1 MRGGTE
7 PASYRGPEALVVGC
21 AWGVAFASQSLKR
34 NLGRRGVV
42 TPPYGSTTGDAK
54 QRTAGSSAPTDRRGS
69 SSNHPGQRRTAKRLR
84 QRVGEMGRERGRDH
98 PRSVH
103 QRRTIPQSRPL
114 AVTAPFTQGSL
125 GDGGCGL
132 PRRPVG
138 PPRNDNGFLSFRGQ
152 CAHWT
157 WESVLFTMDGD
168 PGRRGRR
175 PLRKGGIAAATTQAS
190 GAQRSVRARGREG
203 WAGIGAKTIPKGGP
217 PPRLPGQRLAKR
229 KARKEQLVKF
239 SLCPMTEGCS
249 TAQKVR
255 KSQQSPAR
263 AHVEAA
269 LTEQNG
275 LAPRPAAWEGA
286 SRARNCAAKSVFLL
300 AAPPPFSFCR
310 LQKENGGWIAAG
322 HHLPPRPVRGS
333 WVPAGP

>member
-1 MRGGTE
+1 MRDGWESEQRSSPKCTAT
-7 PASYRGPEALVVGC
+7 PDNPSV
-21 AWGVAFASQSLKR
+21 SL
-34 NLGRRGVV
+34 
-42 TPPYGSTTGDAK
+42 
-54 QRTAGSSAPTDRRGS
+54 
-69 SSNHPGQRRTAKRLR
+69 RL
-84 QRVGEMGRERGRDH
+84 
-98 PRSVH
+98 
-103 QRRTIPQSRPL
+103 
-114 AVTAPFTQGSL
+114 TAPFTQGSL

-132 PRRPVG
+132 PRRFA
-138 PPRNDNGFLSFRGQ
+138 PRNDNGFLSFRGGP
-152 CAHWT
+152 T
-157 WESVLFTMDGD
+157 
-168 PGRRGRR
+168 GRRGN
-175 PLRKGGIAAATTQAS
+175 PSFLRWTGVRAAVPRAWPPPTKFRAEIWGIGQVVGPYGKPNQPPKPAGT
-190 GAQRSVRARGREG
+190 QRSARASGREG

-275 LAPRPAAWEGA
+275 LAPHPAARQGA
-286 SRARNCAAKSVFLL
+286 SRARNCAAKSFFLL

-322 HHLPPRPVRGS
+322 HHLPPRPIRGS
-333 WVPAGP
+333 WVPSGP

>member
-1 MRGGTE
+1 MEIALRRCLAQQGGTE
-7 PASYRGPEALVVGC
+7 PAPYRGPEALVVGC
-21 AWGVAFASQSLKR
+21 AWGVASASQSLKR

-69 SSNHPGQRRTAKRLR
+69 SGNYPGQRRTAKRLR

-168 PGRRGRR
+168 PGRR
-175 PLRKGGIAAATTQAS
+175 T
-190 GAQRSVRARGREG
+190 
-203 WAGIGAKTIPKGGP
+203 
-217 PPRLPGQRLAKR
+217 
-229 KARKEQLVKF
+229 
-239 SLCPMTEGCS
+239 
-249 TAQKVR
+249 
-255 KSQQSPAR
+255 
-263 AHVEAA
+263 
-269 LTEQNG
+269 
-275 LAPRPAAWEGA
+275 
-286 SRARNCAAKSVFLL
+286 
-300 AAPPPFSFCR
+300 
-310 LQKENGGWIAAG
+310 
-322 HHLPPRPVRGS
+322 
-333 WVPAGP
+333 

>member
-7 PASYRGPEALVVGC
+7 PASYRRPEALVVGC

-54 QRTAGSSAPTDRRGS
+54 QRTAGASAPTDRRGS
-69 SSNHPGQRRTAKRLR
+69 SGNHPGQRRTAKRLR

-168 PGRRGRR
+168 PGRR
-175 PLRKGGIAAATTQAS
+175 T
-190 GAQRSVRARGREG
+190 
-203 WAGIGAKTIPKGGP
+203 
-217 PPRLPGQRLAKR
+217 
-229 KARKEQLVKF
+229 
-239 SLCPMTEGCS
+239 
-249 TAQKVR
+249 
-255 KSQQSPAR
+255 
-263 AHVEAA
+263 
-269 LTEQNG
+269 
-275 LAPRPAAWEGA
+275 
-286 SRARNCAAKSVFLL
+286 
-300 AAPPPFSFCR
+300 
-310 LQKENGGWIAAG
+310 
-322 HHLPPRPVRGS
+322 
-333 WVPAGP
+333 